1 MKKISLLISCF
12 LLASTAFAQIPKYEI
27 GFQGALWNSI
37 WNANGRGPGSV
48 EFLRNA
54 GTLDFQ
60 NYPFNFLDM
69 LGSERVAEYDQ
80 QLGMIMLR
88 AFGRKNFTNFYLQTG
103 LNYTQEPLVFLIP
116 FSINPNH
123 FDYSRFDIQF
133 TNFEI
138 PLYIGHRLEFLENI
152 RVYAGVVPT
161 FASTIGNSPSLPRID
176 APSIDPILKRD
187 LENTLGELRQNLTDS
202 YKRFYLNGS
211 AGIGLDYKLLSIDF
225 QIDRSLSMSRSST
238 PINNVDVGMD
248 ERKTRRML
256 WIGFRIPI
264 N

>member
-1 MKKISLLISCF
+1 MKKKYLLITCF

-27 GFQGALWNSI
+27 GFQGAFWNSI
-37 WNANGRGPGSV
+37 WNANGRDPGSV

-54 GTLDFQ
+54 GTFDFQ

-88 AFGRKNFTNFYLQTG
+88 AFGRKNYTNFYLQTG
-103 LNYTQEPLVFLIP
+103 FNYTQEPLMFFIP
-116 FSINPNH
+116 FSVGPNH
-123 FDYSRFDIQF
+123 FDYSTLEVQF

-152 RVYAGVVPT
+152 RVYAGIVPT
-161 FASTIGNSPSLPRID
+161 FASTIGNSPTLSRID
-176 APSIDPILKRD
+176 VPGINPTLKRD
-187 LENTLGELRQNLTDS
+187 LENTFGEIKQDLIDS
-202 YKRFYLNGS
+202 YRRFYLNGS

-225 QIDRSLSMSRSST
+225 QIDRSLSMSRNST
-238 PINNVDVGMD
+238 PINNVDVTMD